1 MPFYWISE
9 MTNLRIE
16 ERPWG
21 YMPGR
26 GLPVTFQIS
35 YRQRG
40 SFEQDNKVFG
50 LGANWSCSLRAFV
63 CVKTNNLGVVGIRQH
78 RGGAGLVAYQ
88 MNVPEYR
95 SRSYPTLPT
104 ASTCSIEKPD
114 GAKDIYSFP
123 YTNSAGSVL
132 LFLSERRDPAGNA
145 QTYNYS
151 YVGSAE
157 RDLRLGG
164 GVRI

>member
-1 MPFYWISE
+1 MPYYWISE
-9 MTNLRIE
+9 LNNLRIE
-16 ERPWG
+16 DRPWG

-63 CVKTNNLGVVGIRQH
+63 CVKTNNQGVVGIRQH
-78 RGGAGLVAYQ
+78 HGGAGLVAYQ

-95 SRSYPTLPT
+95 SRSYPTLLWDQFNCET
-104 ASTCSIEKPD
+104 KVLIKRVTHLVF
-114 GAKDIYSFP
+114 GY
-123 YTNSAGSVL
+123 AG
-132 LFLSERRDPAGNA
+132 R
-145 QTYNYS
+145 
-151 YVGSAE
+151 
-157 RDLRLGG
+157 
-164 GVRI
+164 